1 MFNQTKSES
10 GKETI
15 MKQQKFFVIVITV
28 CALLLSL
35 AGCASSS
42 AFDGSSAKNADS
54 YHLDVKTMNG
64 TDTHTLELKQGDTL
78 KILFE
83 TVKGSLEM
91 KITSPDGT
99 SLYQGDGTVTEFT
112 VEAPVDGPYAIVVV
126 GQKAKGSIHIDVERV
141 PEAVEPE
148 GTQEPEPEPE
158 AVTLTS
164 DDLVGPWHLADDEKD
179 NATAIEA
186 IPGAIEF
193 GSSMEITSDGH
204 ISWYIGADGGT
215 GTYSLSGDILSA
227 DMTNDFDQS
236 SMKMEFTAEKTEGGT
251 FLYTEYKGLLL
262 CWSQGEGETGKGG
275 DDEAEVS
282 YPGADVVELVS
293 LRGDTTTVYKL
304 ADGTYMDRIECRF
317 TYNGTDTWTDEDGVE
332 WNEVVKSSTNDN
344 SSTNMDEVSEDEAWK
359 EDLEKSLFENYGL
372 IPKYYEDLG
381 DGIYQV
387 YMEVGGEVVL
397 LVKVD
402 SETGDYQV
410 IG

>member
-1 MFNQTKSES
+1 
-10 GKETI
+10 

-35 AGCASSS
+35 AGCASNS

-78 KILFE
+78 KIRFE
-83 TVKGSLEM
+83 TMKGSLDM
-91 KITSPDGT
+91 KITEPDGT
-99 SLYQGDGTVTEFT
+99 ALYQGDGTVEKFT
-112 VEAPVDGPYAIVVV
+112 VEAPMDGTYSIVVV
-126 GQKAKGSIHIDVERV
+126 GQKAKGSIYIAVERV
-141 PEAVEPE
+141 SEAVEPE

-282 YPGADVVELVS
+282 YPGADV
-293 LRGDTTTVYKL
+293 D
-304 ADGTYMDRIECRF
+304 F
-317 TYNGTDTWTDEDGVE
+317 
-332 WNEVVKSSTNDN
+332 
-344 SSTNMDEVSEDEAWK
+344 
-359 EDLEKSLFENYGL
+359 LF
-372 IPKYYEDLG
+372 
-381 DGIYQV
+381 
-387 YMEVGGEVVL
+387 
-397 LVKVD
+397 
-402 SETGDYQV
+402 
-410 IG
+410 

>member
-78 KILFE
+78 KIRFE
-83 TVKGSLEM
+83 TMKGSLDM
-91 KITSPDGT
+91 KITEPDGT
-99 SLYQGDGTVTEFT
+99 ALYQGDGTVEKFT
-112 VEAPVDGPYAIVVV
+112 VEAPMDGTYSIVVV
-126 GQKAKGSIHIDVERV
+126 GQKAKGSIYIAVERV
-141 PEAVEPE
+141 SEAVEPE